1 MEQEQEKLLIP
12 ALPVTAGT
20 TRQAKW
26 RKALEE
32 SEEEKRAVSKK
43 KEERNELCKCGDEER
58 RRGLLTARRTESR
71 LKRWHPS
78 EVYISYFKKR
88 IYQIIC

>member
-43 KEERNELCKCGDEER
+43 RRKKRVVQVWWWREEEGTVNCTTDRKSAKTMASF
-58 RRGLLTARRTESR
+58 RGL
-71 LKRWHPS
+71 HF
-78 EVYISYFKKR
+78 IF
-88 IYQIIC
+88 

>member
-26 RKALEE
+26 RKELEE

-43 KEERNELCKCGDEER
+43 KKKETSCASVVMKRGGGD
-58 RRGLLTARRTESR
+58 
-71 LKRWHPS
+71 
-78 EVYISYFKKR
+78 
-88 IYQIIC
+88 C